1 MGNKKANQTKA
12 IDIQLFFSLLS
23 ASLKHIKL
31 YKVIVITTIVNFVT
45 QIDIIYI
52 TMMLQKQEKKN
63 RTI

>member
-45 QIDIIYI
+45 
-52 TMMLQKQEKKN
+52 
-63 RTI
+63 